1 MVLVKQA
8 DEIKRLLK
16 ALPIKQRRIF
26 SIVAHI
32 DHGKSTTCDYL
43 LARVGMLS
51 HDLAGE
57 KRITDSDPEE
67 QQRIITIFTTV
78 VNLLYNYE
86 GKDYLIQLNDT
97 PGHISFTGEVSRAI
111 RASDGII
118 LLIDAVEKIMTQTE
132 TNLYL
137 ALKER
142 CKPVVY
148 INKVDRLIAELGLT
162 PKEVVTQ
169 IDSTIAGVNELI
181 EKYAP
186 EEFKKEWKVSFT
198 DGSVAIGSA
207 KDGWGLTF
215 DTLRKK
221 FKDPKAGLL
230 KVFEKYKEGDIR
242 WLRENLPLDEALLE
256 MIIKHLPDP
265 ETAQKYKI
273 PVIWQGDKDLDA
285 YKAML
290 KVDPDGPLIGMIT
303 KIFVHHK
310 TFRTTLIGR
319 IWSGTLRKGQQ
330 LYLLSAGTV
339 ATPQRIGVMEITDIL
354 DVDEIPAGNMFAMT
368 GFMVPAGEAFVE
380 KGYADQIMELIEDGR
395 FGFEPIPYASDPVV
409 SRTIKPKS
417 PQDIDKL
424 GEAAR
429 LWTMADPT
437 ASFFLDKESGTYV
450 LQGIDP
456 LQIEILVKRIA
467 KKVPIEVGEP
477 IIVYR
482 ERVKKRGE
490 EIWTKSPNG
499 LNRIK
504 LYIEPLEEEVAQ
516 AIREGKIKLA
526 MDAKKRAMILRKEF
540 GWPTDLSRRIIDI
553 TGTNMLIDNTTGVQ
567 RFERIRDYVIAT
579 FKDFVNGCVLAKEP
593 AQNLKVVITDA
604 FVHVDPAHTQ
614 MPQIFPM
621 VFSGLAISFLTGEPT
636 LYEPIL
642 RIDVKVPHTYMGSII
657 TELQK
662 KRGKVMDTIVTEDTT
677 HIVAKIP
684 AAETTDLAEILRSI
698 SSGRAFFG
706 YQFYSWE
713 EVPSSIR
720 LDVIKSIRKR
730 KGLSEEIP
738 TVQNFARYL
747 YVRQ

>member
-1 MVLVKQA
+1 M
-8 DEIKRLLK
+8 
-16 ALPIKQRRIF
+16 
-26 SIVAHI
+26 
-32 DHGKSTTCDYL
+32 
-43 LARVGMLS
+43 
-51 HDLAGE
+51 
-57 KRITDSDPEE
+57 
-67 QQRIITIFTTV
+67 
-78 VNLLYNYE
+78 
-86 GKDYLIQLNDT
+86 
-97 PGHISFTGEVSRAI
+97 
-111 RASDGII
+111 
-118 LLIDAVEKIMTQTE
+118 
-132 TNLYL
+132 
-137 ALKER
+137 
-142 CKPVVY
+142 
-148 INKVDRLIAELGLT
+148 
-162 PKEVVTQ
+162 
-169 IDSTIAGVNELI
+169 
-181 EKYAP
+181 
-186 EEFKKEWKVSFT
+186 
-198 DGSVAIGSA
+198 
-207 KDGWGLTF
+207 
-215 DTLRKK
+215 
-221 FKDPKAGLL
+221 
-230 KVFEKYKEGDIR
+230 
-242 WLRENLPLDEALLE
+242 
-256 MIIKHLPDP
+256 
-265 ETAQKYKI
+265 
-273 PVIWQGDKDLDA
+273 
-285 YKAML
+285 
-290 KVDPDGPLIGMIT
+290 
-303 KIFVHHK
+303 
-310 TFRTTLIGR
+310 
-319 IWSGTLRKGQQ
+319 
-330 LYLLSAGTV
+330 
-339 ATPQRIGVMEITDIL
+339 
-354 DVDEIPAGNMFAMT
+354 
-368 GFMVPAGEAFVE
+368 
-380 KGYADQIMELIEDGR
+380 
-395 FGFEPIPYASDPVV
+395 
-409 SRTIKPKS
+409 
-417 PQDIDKL
+417 
-424 GEAAR
+424 
-429 LWTMADPT
+429 
-437 ASFFLDKESGTYV
+437 
-450 LQGIDP
+450 QGIDP